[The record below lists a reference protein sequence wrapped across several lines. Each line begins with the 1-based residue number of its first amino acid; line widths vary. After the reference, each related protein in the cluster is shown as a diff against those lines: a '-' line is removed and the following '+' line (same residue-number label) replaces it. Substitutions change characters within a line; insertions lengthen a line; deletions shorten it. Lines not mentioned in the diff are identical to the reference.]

1 MKLISAVQGSGGG
14 SGDGGGVVGGG
25 QQQILISVP
34 TSQHLGNIRALFQGG
49 RGNWAVYYTGTYP
62 KLYLIRWL

>member
-14 SGDGGGVVGGG
+14 SGDAGGVVGGG

-34 TSQHLGNIRALFQGG
+34 TSQHLGNIRAG
-49 RGNWAVYYTGTYP
+49 REGKLGCLLHRYLP
-62 KLYLIRWL
+62 KTVSYSLALKH